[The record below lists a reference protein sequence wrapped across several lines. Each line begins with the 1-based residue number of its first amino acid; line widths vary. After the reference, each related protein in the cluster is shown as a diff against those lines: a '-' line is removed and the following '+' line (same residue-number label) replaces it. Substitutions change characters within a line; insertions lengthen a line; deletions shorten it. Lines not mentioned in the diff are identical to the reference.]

1 MTKNLRLGILG
12 MSEGNGHPY
21 SWAAIF
27 NGYNPEMMANCPFP
41 VIPEYLAKQSFP
53 EDAISDAKVTH
64 IWTQDR
70 RISERIARASLIERV
85 VTDYRD
91 MVGQVDA
98 ILLARDDAENHVEMS
113 QPFLDAGLPVFIDK
127 PIALNR
133 RELATIFDRE
143 QFPGQVFSCSALRFA
158 REMQL
163 NLSDRNELGKIRHA
177 YATVPKSWK
186 TYAAHI
192 IEPVLLAIGDQGLLE
207 QVDVTKIDD
216 KSLVTTTWQSGVSAI
231 FATLGKTVCP
241 LGMTLYGEKSFK
253 EYVFHNT
260 FAAFKA
266 SLQAFIDGVRSRQ
279 CMIRLQD
286 IKAIVEI
293 IERGAA

>member
-1 MTKNLRLGILG
+1 MKKKIRLGILG

-27 NGYNPEMMANCPFP
+27 NGYNQEMMDSCPFP

-53 EDAISDAKVTH
+53 EDAISDATVTH

-70 RISERIARASLIERV
+70 RISERIARASLIENI

-91 MVGQVDA
+91 MIGQVDA
-98 ILLARDDAENHVEMS
+98 ILLARDDAENHVAMS

-133 RELATIFDRE
+133 KDFASIFDRE

-163 NLSDRNELGKIRHA
+163 TLSDRNELGKISHA
-177 YATVPKSWK
+177 YATVPQNWK
-186 TYAAHI
+186 TYSAHI

-207 QVDVTKIDD
+207 QVNVTNIND
-216 KSLVTTTWQSGVSAI
+216 KTLVTATWQSGVSVI
-231 FATLGKTVCP
+231 FATLGQTVCP
-241 LGMTLYGEKSFK
+241 LGMTLYGEKCFK
-253 EYVFHNT
+253 EYVFHDT

-266 SLQAFIDGVRSRQ
+266 SLQAFIDGVRSRRT
-279 CMIRLQD
+279 IIARKD
-286 IKAIVEI
+286 VEAIVEI
-293 IERGAA
+293 IERGAG